1 MDLPT
6 DRETQPRVGIK
17 DVAVSSGVSTAT
29 VSRALRGHPK
39 VAPATRSRIIAIAKH
54 LGYIPSAAAAALATG
69 RKGNIGVLT
78 PSLRHKHF
86 IDALEGA
93 FAALAPT
100 NYGLCLFVAD
110 EDASWRAA
118 LNNAAGRID
127 ALLVLEPDLAAEVP
141 AGLITRS
148 LTLQPRKVTNQL
160 PAFSR
165 EDQSV
170 VEAPAARIVDQ
181 EAKHQASQAL
191 RQIIATIEEALHTPG
206 RQRDLPKQLE
216 V

>member
-1 MDLPT
+1 MELPAV
-6 DRETQPRVGIK
+6 RKTQPRVSIK
-17 DVAVSSGVSTAT
+17 DVAESAGVSTAT

-39 VAPATRSRIIAIAKH
+39 VAPTTRNRIIEIAKN

-69 RKGNIGVLT
+69 VRGNIGVLA
-78 PSLRHKHF
+78 PSLRHKHL

-93 FAALAPT
+93 LAALAPT

-127 ALLVLEPDLAAEVP
+127 ALLVLEPELAADVP

-148 LTLQPRKVTNQL
+148 MTLQPGKAPKQL
-160 PAFSR
+160 PALSR
-165 EDQSV
+165 GEQSIA
-170 VEAPAARIVDQ
+170 EEPAAPTVDQ
-181 EAKHQASQAL
+181 EAKHQASQAV
-191 RQIIATIEEALHTPG
+191 RQMIAIIEETRHTPG
-206 RQRDLPKQLE
+206 RQRGLPKQLE
-216 V
+216 M